1 MDARRQSGFKIGQG
15 EEANERVGESE
26 AAKLLGV
33 IMSRRLRYQ
42 VAASLDGFIAGPG
55 GEYDWIVMDPSI
67 DFDALYKEFD
77 TVVMGRKTYA
87 VATAQGGN
95 GAIPGLDVV
104 VFSRSLPPATHKGV
118 RIVGDDPREVVAGLK
133 AQPGRDIW
141 LFGGGMLF
149 RSLLDA
155 GLVDSVEIAVMPVLL
170 GAGIPLLPPGA
181 SAKLVLTDHKLLPAS
196 GILMLAY
203 SVHGTAAKAPG
214 IRYIRSKGRQRTV
227 KKRPEKKRR
236 LTQHAPTRQSRAKRR

>member
-1 MDARRQSGFKIGQG
+1 
-15 EEANERVGESE
+15 
-26 AAKLLGV
+26 
-33 IMSRRLRYQ
+33 MSRRLRYQ

-77 TVVMGRKTYA
+77 TVVMGRKTYE

-95 GAIPGLDVV
+95 GAMPGLDVV

-118 RIVGDDPREVVAGLK
+118 RIVGDDPLEVVAGLK
-133 AQPGRDIW
+133 AHPGRDIW

-196 GILMLAY
+196 GILMLSY
-203 SVHGTAAKAPG
+203 SVHGSAAKAPG
-214 IRYIRSKGRQRTV
+214 IRYVRAKGRQRTT
-227 KKRPEKKRR
+227 KKRPGKKRR
-236 LTQHAPTRQSRAKRR
+236 LTRHAPTRQSRAKRR